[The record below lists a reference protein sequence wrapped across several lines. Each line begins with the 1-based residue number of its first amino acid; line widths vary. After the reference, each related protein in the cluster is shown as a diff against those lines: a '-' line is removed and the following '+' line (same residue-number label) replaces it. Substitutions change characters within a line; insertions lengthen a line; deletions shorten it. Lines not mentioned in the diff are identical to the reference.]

1 MKWAAEIHSAVY
13 QTIKAAVVLALYS
26 MLAPSLLCHRQYVTP
41 CDEPM
46 AFAEE
51 SHTHR
56 RSPAPKATS
65 TVSAE
70 ADADADDTPIG
81 ADYQAS
87 IPTWRPRPAQPT
99 PSEAKLLPAAPLYTP
114 TAPVASKRGTTGDS
128 AAANALFKAKYQ
140 AGQNG
145 TARCRLLA
153 SAVQAQDQ
161 KMGSDKVKVRAAG
174 NNPSNNLGRFYCI
187 AARGLQHPWHAMQ
200 PLSAHAI
207 AA

>member
-1 MKWAAEIHSAVY
+1 
-13 QTIKAAVVLALYS
+13 
-26 MLAPSLLCHRQYVTP
+26 
-41 CDEPM
+41 M

-65 TVSAE
+65 TVVAGAD
-70 ADADADDTPIG
+70 ADADADDTPLG
-81 ADYQAS
+81 LDYQAS

-114 TAPVASKRGTTGDS
+114 TAPVASKRGAAGDS
-128 AAANALFKAKYQ
+128 AATNALFKAKYQ

-145 TARCRLLA
+145 TARCQLLA

-161 KMGSDKVKVRAAG
+161 KMGSGKVKVSVAG
-174 NNPSNNLGRFYCI
+174 NNPSNHLGKLYCI
-187 AARGLQHPWHAMQ
+187 NHQGPNATGHALP
-200 PLSAHAI
+200 PLSAHVV